1 MASTL
6 GVLRADTKTKIRSP
20 TKSSRTWTSDGA
32 GGHLLHSQPCATRT
46 SFWVWVDQLEFW
58 PTLELTKKST
68 QDAKFLGNT
77 WHHRDRLLT
86 AAIPILTGFRLLCI
100 FVTKTERTEK
110 ERCKNLVTERFVH
123 ITADIGFWSCHPKI
137 LVTKIKIQLRKSLSS
152 LELLSVILRHEGFWK
167 SQQLV
172 RVIGAQ
178 ALSRV
183 CNNGYVMAGQ
193 V

>member
-1 MASTL
+1 MEQVGICFTRSLAPPGPVFGFELTNLNFDRNWSWPKNRPKMQNSLVRLRSTF
-6 GVLRADTKTKIRSP
+6 
-20 TKSSRTWTSDGA
+20 KSSDTDLNWLQTF
-32 GGHLLHSQPCATRT
+32 CA
-46 SFWVWVDQLEFW
+46 
-58 PTLELTKKST
+58 
-68 QDAKFLGNT
+68 FL
-77 WHHRDRLLT
+77 WQRR
-86 AAIPILTGFRLLCI
+86 R
-100 FVTKTERTEK
+100 RTEK